1 MSPYMVKRVV
11 GIVTVVATIVLVCMV
26 SVVIGQCVQL
36 NKLNNQSKLLE
47 TKIERLMATKTELE
61 SGIEYRSS
69 DTYVEEQARENLGMI
84 KDGEII
90 YIFG

>member
-47 TKIERLMATKTELE
+47 TRIEKLMATKTELE

-84 KDGEII
+84 KDGEVI